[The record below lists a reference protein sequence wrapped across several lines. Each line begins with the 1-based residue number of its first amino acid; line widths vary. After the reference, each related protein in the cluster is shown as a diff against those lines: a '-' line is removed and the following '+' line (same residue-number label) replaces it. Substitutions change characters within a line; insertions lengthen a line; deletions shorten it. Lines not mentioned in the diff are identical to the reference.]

1 VRAVAV
7 TWSFG
12 RESLCELLGM
22 WARQTRRVPLVVWL
36 DGVPVRR
43 ARAPLH
49 DLTECGVYFVEA
61 PRMTLGTSLAT
72 MRNTSLRCIRAMFSL
87 TLEDAFLVLED
98 DDFYASTHAERTLDA
113 LDHGSTTWVGSLRVG
128 QQWHPHTM
136 PELCRSTRGPGP
148 HAQWAM
154 RFKTWA
160 LADGYPNVQ
169 QDDMALAERL
179 GWDSC
184 RAHSSVTY
192 VRREHAANL
201 SRVNYD
207 MDGARATRR
216 AATFEPT
223 WNVELTG
230 LEAWCQKYAQPPSP

>member
-1 VRAVAV
+1 MRAVAV

-22 WARQTRRVPLVVWL
+22 WTRQTRRVPLVVWL
-36 DGVPVRR
+36 DGVPLRR
-43 ARAPLH
+43 GRAPLH

-72 MRNTSLRCIRAMFSL
+72 MRNTSLRCIKDMFSL
-87 TLEDAFLVLED
+87 TMLDAFLVLED

-113 LDHGSTTWVGSLRVG
+113 LEKGASWVGSLRVG

-154 RFKTWA
+154 RFGLWSE
-160 LADGYPNVQ
+160 ADGYPGVQ
-169 QDDMALAERL
+169 QDDMALAELL
-179 GWDSC
+179 GWDECS
-184 RAHSSVTY
+184 AHTAVTY
-192 VRREHAANL
+192 VRREHHANL
-201 SRVNYD
+201 SRLAYD
-207 MDGARATRR
+207 MDSARHVAR

-230 LEAWCQKYAQPPSP
+230 LEAWCQKYAQAPSP